1 MVSYYKACSEIVA
14 LTTINSK
21 WVSFLL
27 TKKKIKVTHK
37 LTYYTHRLCLQFCLN
52 YGFNVIFVIHN
63 TRADCNGQ
71 GHREVV

>member
-1 MVSYYKACSEIVA
+1 MVA

-37 LTYYTHRLCLQFCLN
+37 LTYCAHRLCLKFCLN
-52 YGFNVIFVIHN
+52 YDFNVIFVIHN
-63 TRADCNGQ
+63 TGADCDEQ
-71 GHREVV
+71 GHRGLSKSLC